1 MTHHAIRFLGIF
13 FIGIA
18 LAKAGY
24 AFYLY
29 RKDNKHE

>member
-1 MTHHAIRFLGIF
+1 MIHNAIRFWGIF
-13 FIGIA
+13 FIGVA
-18 LAKAGY
+18 LAKAVY